1 MSEATLF
8 RARAEQEFANAEAA
22 SLDNVRERSERA
34 GKAWAAMAD
43 RAERTVAMRD
53 AREATRAGETLA

>member
-1 MSEATLF
+1 MSEAALF
-8 RARAEQEFANAEAA
+8 RARAEQEFANAQAA

-43 RAERTVAMRD
+43 RAERTIQMRET
-53 AREATRAGETLA
+53 REAARIVPETA